1 MRSIFTVLFLAASAD
16 ALVAHAPVLR
26 TVTAAARAPLASNPT
41 MLFGGAGRSMS
52 RIVKRCTNVPK
63 LPGFGKGAGGMGR
76 GCDGGDGGAGTGDAV
91 APEPED
97 EDNAFSK
104 VTSHPFTLK
113 PVPLLLASGCLCVR
127 PCPDTRALI
136 FLHWQVWK
144 AYEQQLEEKP
154 LLMKALTS
162 FVGFALGD
170 ILAQLF
176 IQKNENFD
184 YARLFRLASFG
195 FLIHG
200 TSSHWFYGMLDG
212 KIPGTSA
219 KVVATKVFIDQVLW
233 NPIFGVMFFS
243 YVALLEA
250 KGLQYVVDKTRNGE
264 CPLTQAAGGLPRV
277 AGGRCAPIATPR
289 CICSTA
295 RSLPL
300 LLCTFYPAV

>member
-104 VTSHPFTLK
+104 
-113 PVPLLLASGCLCVR
+113 
-127 PCPDTRALI
+127 
-136 FLHWQVWK
+136 VWK

-250 KGLQYVVDKTRNGE
+250 KGLQYVVDKTRNE
-264 CPLTQAAGGLPRV
+264 LLTQVTGSWKVWPLAHTINFRYIPSSQRV
-277 AGGRCAPIATPR
+277 LYINTIQIGYNCFL
-289 CICSTA
+289 
-295 RSLPL
+295 SLISNREVPE
-300 LLCTFYPAV
+300 PAKKK